1 MCHARV
7 YAGVNMLQEM
17 DQLNRSTKYVH
28 ISRPGEYIKWNVQ
41 RWKHVAS
48 CGITRQTL
56 FRYYKFRVLKSFDI
70 TVDLGTDA

>member
-28 ISRPGEYIKWNVQ
+28 ISRPREYINGMCKRGNMWH
-41 RWKHVAS
+41 HVES
-48 CGITRQTL
+48 PDRHCSDII
-56 FRYYKFRVLKSFDI
+56 SFEFSKVF
-70 TVDLGTDA
+70 TSR